1 MRNSI
6 FRRNELS
13 SDWYHHFFQYSNLKK
28 RLRPL
33 SNEIKELIL
42 LIKISSSR
50 TRKDRSNRI
59 ESNRKE
65 KKKREESRAK
75 IWANWAVNAYQIAH
89 YNWKVDAYARRAR
102 AATVRPA
109 RILFLRNHNSNCRY
123 RIELHGDCYGRRSMN
138 ERMIR
143 KGGSPPV
150 PRIPVIRAC
159 VQDMLRVRL
168 LFPLRQYFEW
178 EEYNDPTTG

>member
-28 RLRPL
+28 RLRL
-33 SNEIKELIL
+33 LEDKRTDTFNKNIL
-42 LIKISSSR
+42 LPKE
-50 TRKDRSNRI
+50 KRSNRI

-109 RILFLRNHNSNCRY
+109 RILFLRNHNSNSRY

>member
-1 MRNSI
+1 MTKINSP
-6 FRRNELS
+6 RRRRE
-13 SDWYHHFFQYSNLKK
+13 
-28 RLRPL
+28 
-33 SNEIKELIL
+33 
-42 LIKISSSR
+42 
-50 TRKDRSNRI
+50 RSNRI
-59 ESNRKE
+59 ELLERKE
-65 KKKREESRAK
+65 EGKKKKESGVK

-109 RILFLRNHNSNCRY
+109 RILFLRNHNSNSRY

-138 ERMIR
+138 ERTIR

-159 VQDMLRVRL
+159 VQDMLHVRL

-178 EEYNDPTTG
+178 EEYNDPTNRISIVRGCTIFG